1 MQLSA
6 VLLRPRAALLAVAV
20 LLAGCADMPTQT
32 DPDVTAVD
40 KRAPKPAPAPT
51 PAPGTRAFFSGAFL
65 GDANSTPERIGP
77 AVAEFAQR
85 SGKHP
90 SLVKTFH
97 NLNCDWS
104 AGAWCGQVVRA
115 VRTASSTNY
124 LAIDL
129 RWTGAP
135 TTGLLDAINAG
146 AADARLIK
154 MARDL
159 AAFGDPVL
167 LEPAWEM
174 NGNWQYAWQGVENGG
189 NATAPARYVSAW
201 RRIVDIFRREGAANV
216 RFVFNPNVG
225 NPVQYGAGTTHWNW
239 YGNYYPGNAY
249 VDYVG
254 AHGFNAPRVWGGS
267 WKGFG
272 ETFNGAGADYILSD
286 LASRYPTK
294 PIIVGEFGSDE
305 GTADAKAQW
314 ISEAYRTMLN
324 HPNVV
329 GAVWFN
335 MNKEADWRIESSPAA
350 EAAFRAAMAEPRIR
364 VSFDVAASTALSSL
378 AAR

>member
-1 MQLSA
+1 MHFSA
-6 VLLRPRAALLAVAV
+6 VLRRPRTAVLAVAALLAACGDV
-20 LLAGCADMPTQT
+20 PTAAET
-32 DPDVTAVD
+32 PPTPEPV
-40 KRAPKPAPAPT
+40 PAPAT
-51 PAPGTRAFFSGAFL
+51 PPAENSARPFYSGAFL

-77 AVAEFAQR
+77 AIAEWTQR

-97 NLNCDWS
+97 NLECDWS
-104 AGAWCGQVVRA
+104 AGAWCGQLLRSVRA
-115 VRTASSTNY
+115 AGSTNF

-135 TTGLLDAINAG
+135 EKGLLDAINSG
-146 AADARLIK
+146 AADARLSA
-154 MARDL
+154 MARGF
-159 AAFGDPVL
+159 AAFGDAVL

-174 NGNWQYAWQGVENGG
+174 NGNWQYAWQGIENGG
-189 NATAPARYVSAW
+189 DKNAPARYVAAW
-201 RRIVDIFRREGAANV
+201 RRIVSIFRREGANNV
-216 RFVFNPNVG
+216 RWVFNPNVG
-225 NPVQYGAGTTHWNW
+225 NPVQAGAGTGHWNW
-239 YGNYYPGNAY
+239 YGNYYPGDAF

-254 AHGFNAPRVWGGS
+254 AHGFNAPKVWGGS
-267 WKGFG
+267 WTGF
-272 ETFNGAGADYILSD
+272 TDMFDGARADHILSD
-286 LASRYPTK
+286 LVSRYPGK
-294 PIIVGEFGSDE
+294 PIIVGEFATDE
-305 GTADAKAQW
+305 GAGNAKAQW
-314 ISEAYRTMLN
+314 ISDAYRALLN

-364 VSFDVAASTALSSL
+364 VSFEVAASTALGSL

>member
-1 MQLSA
+1 MQFSPVLRRPRLA
-6 VLLRPRAALLAVAV
+6 VLAVAALLAA
-20 LLAGCADMPTQT
+20 CADVPTAAET
-32 DPDVTAVD
+32 PPDS
-40 KRAPKPAPAPT
+40 T
-51 PAPGTRAFFSGAFL
+51 PAPPAQNSARPFFSGAFL

-77 AVAEFAQR
+77 AIAGWAQR

-97 NLNCDWS
+97 NLECDWS
-104 AGAWCGQVVRA
+104 AGAWCGQLLRA
-115 VRTASSTNY
+115 VRDAGSTNFM
-124 LAIDL
+124 AIDL

-135 TTGLLDAINAG
+135 EKGLLDAINAG
-146 AADARLIK
+146 AADARLAA
-154 MARDL
+154 MARGF

-174 NGNWQYAWQGVENGG
+174 NGNWQYAWQGIENGA
-189 NATAPARYVSAW
+189 NQNAPAKYAAAW
-201 RRIVDIFRREGAANV
+201 RRIVGIFRREGATNV
-216 RFVFNPNVG
+216 RWVFNPNVG
-225 NPVQYGAGTTHWNW
+225 NPVQAGAGTGHWNW
-239 YGNYYPGNAY
+239 YGNYYPGDAY

-254 AHGFNAPRVWGGS
+254 AHGFNAPRVWGGG
-267 WKGFG
+267 WTGFG
-272 ETFNGAGADYILSD
+272 EMFDGARADHILSD
-286 LASRYPTK
+286 LVSRYPGK
-294 PIIVGEFGSDE
+294 PIIVGEFATDE
-305 GTADAKAQW
+305 GAGNAKAQW
-314 ISEAYRTMLN
+314 ISEAYRVLLN

-364 VSFDVAASTALSSL
+364 VAFDVAASTALTSL